1 MATPIT
7 EMPFKSSDNLD
18 QSLKKKLKRLDGL
31 EVSFGTDIVAGDAG
45 GLIHEASQRL
55 MDYLWNLSLPLYVY
69 LFLGGWG
76 VGGVSKP
83 SKLKKV
89 MITSLLLCALSAQA
103 EVVLHSAASII

>member
-69 LFLGGWG
+69 LFLGG
-76 VGGVSKP
+76 GG
-83 SKLKKV
+83 
-89 MITSLLLCALSAQA
+89 C
-103 EVVLHSAASII
+103 